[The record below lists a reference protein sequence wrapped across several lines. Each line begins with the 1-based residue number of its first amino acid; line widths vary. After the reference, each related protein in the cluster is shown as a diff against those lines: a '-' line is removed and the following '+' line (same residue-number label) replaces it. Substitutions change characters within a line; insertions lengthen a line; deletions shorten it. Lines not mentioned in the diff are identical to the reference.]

1 MAGDFPLPVQVP
13 SEMLLDR
20 GVEGTAEINGVLR
33 RKDDLCDEL
42 SVGRV
47 RADIGELEYDG
58 VVRDGNLRR
67 IRECRMRGGWYLDL
81 NVSFW
86 RHKSLLTNTKRDA

>member
-1 MAGDFPLPVQVP
+1 MAGDYPLPVQVP

-20 GVEGTAEINGVLR
+20 GIERTAEIDSVLR

-47 RADIGELEYDG
+47 RADIGKLED
-58 VVRDGNLRR
+58 D
-67 IRECRMRGGWYLDL
+67 
-81 NVSFW
+81 
-86 RHKSLLTNTKRDA
+86 